1 MMEHMA
7 ITRVYDA
14 VIFGPPTAV
23 LNSWKL
29 WNSVAGDDGAGY
41 RWRAEYLQNRYAAG
55 RYRPYEDAIKPLRRK
70 FLHLT
75 AAAASL
81 PAVLRVA
88 RAQSYSDA
96 ICLA

>member
-41 RWRAEYLQNRYAAG
+41 RWRAE
-55 RYRPYEDAIKPLRRK
+55 
-70 FLHLT
+70 
-75 AAAASL
+75 
-81 PAVLRVA
+81 
-88 RAQSYSDA
+88 
-96 ICLA
+96 